1 MEVRPVQREDFEPLL
16 LFCDL
21 MRRESPAYREATVD
35 PDKLRQLGEAMLA
48 QPDRICGLVAIQEG
62 RLIGMLAGF
71 VSAPYFGPG
80 CLASDLAVF
89 VKPDRRGGVAA
100 AALIGRFEAWARE
113 RGAQAVQLGITT
125 GVHQERTAALY
136 QRLGFEPFG
145 IVCRKRLTGGT

>member
-1 MEVRPVQREDFEPLL
+1 MEIRSIQREDFEPLL

-21 MRRESPAYREATVD
+21 MHRESPAYRDMPMD
-35 PDKLRQLGEAMLA
+35 PEKLQQLGEMMVT
-48 QPDRICGLVAIQEG
+48 QPERLCGLVAIHEG

-71 VSAPYFGPG
+71 VTESFFGPD

-89 VKPDRRGGVAA
+89 VPNDRRGGVAA

-136 QRLGFEPFG
+136 RRLGFEPFG
-145 IVCRKRLTGGT
+145 IVCRKTMGGT